1 MILTESTMKYILTF
15 ILSFLSF
22 LVCSQNITITDIP
35 TIDQLPVNAIHRVFR
50 DSEGYMWYGTVNGLC
65 RDDGYHVKVFRSD
78 IETPGLLED
87 NLVECIAE
95 DKKGNI
101 WFGTDKG
108 VYILDKS
115 DYSVHPMDRERLK
128 NIPVMYLYATS
139 DGYMWLS
146 YRSILAKYDINGQLV
161 KEYPLRNKYGRTTIS
176 GFCESRNHEIIISVW
191 NGRVY
196 HLDKEKDEFVPY
208 PDKMRRQNPTVM
220 VQDNEQDYFW
230 LATWGDGVVR
240 FDPSAPEDSMF
251 VYSEIPV
258 NAAGEEDGV
267 ILSLVQDDKLGYIWL
282 TTGHDFMSLQI
293 QPDKT
298 LKQLKFQT
306 GLLPVNHML
315 VEVLKGR
322 GCLWVSAFDRP
333 SFIVHLMDNM
343 TKDYALPALAD
354 RVNRSPAVMALC
366 DDGDGMMWMMQER
379 TGLVLYDLK
388 QDKVKIYSDF
398 PELVSLSLDNGREMA
413 RARINNGIWVA
424 KDLNRLVYG
433 MTRKGME
440 MYLEDLID
448 LNGQVESN
456 ATVTKLY
463 EDSHGILW
471 IGLNKGLCSYDVRQK
486 RIKQVYPD
494 VGHVMGIVENK
505 EGLIWICT
513 QDNGLFQTTADEKLR
528 SFKLDKNFSC
538 LSIAPDWILWLG
550 TCDGGVYSYDPS
562 ENKLVSYNEACGMN
576 GNQVNQIVADA
587 YNHIWIDTN
596 QKLIEFNP
604 RNGSFRTYLT
614 TDGSILLRRFLPTA
628 VCQAKDGNIYWGGIP
643 GICMVTPSNG
653 LERKASAVKT
663 KITDIKLQGESLIFG
678 DRKSSNS
685 INRIEL
691 HPDDQNLEISF
702 SSLNHRYA
710 SKIRYAYRLIGVD
723 KAWVY
728 VEGGKNSAFY
738 NHLSKGTYTFQ
749 VKATDENGLWSK
761 EVTELT
767 IRRLPAF
774 YETWWAYLFY
784 VLIVMGVSGYSLY
797 LYLKRVDR
805 KNNEMWADNSKEMIK
820 MRIYLDSK
828 VNLPEPEFVQLDKL
842 LLEKAVKAVEDNLT
856 EPDFDVTAL
865 ADAMNMS
872 RSTLTRK
879 LKAITGR
886 TPLDFIRN
894 IKMKH
899 ARHMLEDKDK
909 SVTEV
914 AATLGYF
921 NRKYF
926 TTCFKEEF
934 GMTPSEFQ
942 KSQHEE

>member
-398 PELVSLSLDNGREMA
+398 PELVSLSLDNGREMT

-513 QDNGLFQTTADEKLR
+513 QDNGLFQTTADE
-528 SFKLDKNFSC
+528 NFVLSNWTRISLVC
-538 LSIAPDWILWLG
+538 LLLPIGFCGW
-550 TCDGGVYSYDPS
+550 
-562 ENKLVSYNEACGMN
+562 ELVTE
-576 GNQVNQIVADA
+576 
-587 YNHIWIDTN
+587 
-596 QKLIEFNP
+596 E
-604 RNGSFRTYLT
+604 
-614 TDGSILLRRFLPTA
+614 SILMILQRISWSVIMRLA
-628 VCQAKDGNIYWGGIP
+628 V
-643 GICMVTPSNG
+643 
-653 LERKASAVKT
+653 
-663 KITDIKLQGESLIFG
+663 
-678 DRKSSNS
+678 
-685 INRIEL
+685 
-691 HPDDQNLEISF
+691 
-702 SSLNHRYA
+702 
-710 SKIRYAYRLIGVD
+710 
-723 KAWVY
+723 
-728 VEGGKNSAFY
+728 
-738 NHLSKGTYTFQ
+738 
-749 VKATDENGLWSK
+749 
-761 EVTELT
+761 
-767 IRRLPAF
+767 
-774 YETWWAYLFY
+774 
-784 VLIVMGVSGYSLY
+784 
-797 LYLKRVDR
+797 
-805 KNNEMWADNSKEMIK
+805 
-820 MRIYLDSK
+820 
-828 VNLPEPEFVQLDKL
+828 
-842 LLEKAVKAVEDNLT
+842 
-856 EPDFDVTAL
+856 
-865 ADAMNMS
+865 
-872 RSTLTRK
+872 
-879 LKAITGR
+879 
-886 TPLDFIRN
+886 
-894 IKMKH
+894 
-899 ARHMLEDKDK
+899 
-909 SVTEV
+909 
-914 AATLGYF
+914 
-921 NRKYF
+921 
-926 TTCFKEEF
+926 
-934 GMTPSEFQ
+934 
-942 KSQHEE
+942 